1 MESALEDRVDT
12 LEYYMKELAHQ
23 QWRTDIAVQSLAEE
37 MKGFKDE
44 MKGFKDE
51 MKDFKDEMKD
61 FKDEM
66 KDFKDEMKNDLKA
79 YKEENRQERRNMNK
93 QWGDLANKMGTIV
106 EDIVAPAVRPVL
118 KKYFNVHVEHFFI
131 KSSRHLKDSDLK
143 GEYDVVAVEGGG
155 RNRVFLV
162 EVKSTATKQYILDF
176 IKSIEKFRALYKEY
190 RDREI
195 VPIFASLRL
204 EDDIVAFATENRV
217 YAMAYMEWDYMD
229 ILNFDAM

>member
-1 MESALEDRVDT
+1 MDAALEERVDT

-37 MKGFKDE
+37 MKSFKNEMSGFKDE
-44 MKGFKDE
+44 MSA
-51 MKDFKDEMKD
+51 
-61 FKDEM
+61 
-66 KDFKDEMKNDLKA
+66 FKDEMKNDLKA
-79 YKEENRQERRNMNK
+79 YKEENRQERRDMNK

-118 KKYFNVHVEHFFI
+118 KKYFNVHVEHLFI

-176 IKSIEKFRALYKEY
+176 IKRIEKFRALYKEY

-217 YAMAYMEWDYMD
+217 YAMAYREWDYMD
-229 ILNFDAM
+229 ILNFDVI